1 MGRGSGHG
9 AGKTG
14 KSGGSA
20 RGNFSLPKKNKK
32 PRPPPAIAKTLEP
45 APAPKVVEKITKKG
59 PSKRDKRRAR
69 KLEEYLASGKVKKS
83 SQTVAELSDMRK
95 GANPGLHHAEVD
107 VMNEAELRSRFPRQ
121 GTENKY
127 FQSSKF
133 KKQYI
138 LSEPD
143 GKCVAQI
150 IKSLI

>member
-1 MGRGSGHG
+1 
-9 AGKTG
+9 
-14 KSGGSA
+14 
-20 RGNFSLPKKNKK
+20 
-32 PRPPPAIAKTLEP
+32 
-45 APAPKVVEKITKKG
+45 
-59 PSKRDKRRAR
+59 
-69 KLEEYLASGKVKKS
+69 
-83 SQTVAELSDMRK
+83 
-95 GANPGLHHAEVD
+95 
-107 VMNEAELRSRFPRQ
+107 MNEAELRSRFPRQ